1 MCYMTTVT
9 GVDDVGVRELRQN
22 LSVYLR
28 RIAQGETLRVTEHG
42 HPVALL
48 TPIPKTDNA
57 VLDRLEAEGLLEQRA
72 GPRNHLLPKPLPR
85 SDDGGPTLSEII
97 IREREED
104 WR

>member
-1 MCYMTTVT
+1 MGTVA

-48 TPIPKTDNA
+48 TPIPNSGEP
-57 VLDRLEAEGLLEQRA
+57 VLDELEAQGLLER
-72 GPRNHLLPKPLPR
+72 PKVRRRPLPR
-85 SDDGGPTLSEII
+85 PVPLEPGEPTLSEVLQHM
-97 IREREED
+97 RDED
-104 WR
+104 DR

>member
-1 MCYMTTVT
+1 MCYMTTVA

-48 TPIPKTDNA
+48 TPIPNSGEP
-57 VLDRLEAEGLLEQRA
+57 VLDELEAQGLLER
-72 GPRNHLLPKPLPR
+72 PKVRRRPLPR
-85 SDDGGPTLSEII
+85 PVPLEPGEPTLSEVLQHM
-97 IREREED
+97 RDED
-104 WR
+104 DR

>member
-1 MCYMTTVT
+1 MTVVA

-48 TPIPKTDNA
+48 TPIPNSGEP
-57 VLDRLEAEGLLEQRA
+57 VLDELEAQGLLER
-72 GPRNHLLPKPLPR
+72 PKVRRRPLPR
-85 SDDGGPTLSEII
+85 PVPLEPGEPTLSEVLQHM
-97 IREREED
+97 RHED
-104 WR
+104 DR

>member
-1 MCYMTTVT
+1 MRTAA

-48 TPIPKTDNA
+48 TPIPNSGDP
-57 VLDRLEAEGLLEQRA
+57 VLDDLEAQGLLER
-72 GPRNHLLPKPLPR
+72 PKVRRRPLPR
-85 SDDGGPTLSEII
+85 PVPLEPGEPTLSEVLQHM
-97 IREREED
+97 RDED
-104 WR
+104 DR

>member
-1 MCYMTTVT
+1 MRTVA

-48 TPIPKTDNA
+48 TPIPNSGDP
-57 VLDRLEAEGLLEQRA
+57 VLDDLEAQGLLER
-72 GPRNHLLPKPLPR
+72 PKVRRRPLPR
-85 SDDGGPTLSEII
+85 PVPLEPGEPTRSEILQQM
-97 IREREED
+97 RDED
-104 WR
+104 DR

>member
-1 MCYMTTVT
+1 MCYMTTVA

-48 TPIPKTDNA
+48 TPVPKTESA
-57 VLDRLEAEGLLEQRA
+57 ALDRLEAEGLLERRA
-72 GPRNHLLPKPLPR
+72 KPRKRRLPRPLP
-85 SDDGGPTLSEII
+85 DDGGPTLSEII

>member
-1 MCYMTTVT
+1 MTD
-9 GVDDVGVRELRQN
+9 VDDVGVRELRQN

-48 TPIPKTDNA
+48 TPIPQTSNDA
-57 VLDRLEAEGLLEQRA
+57 LDQLEAEGLLEHRA
-72 GPRNHLLPKPLPR
+72 GPRTRPLPR
-85 SDDGGPTLSEII
+85 PVPRTPGEPPISEQL
-97 IREREED
+97 IRDREED

>member
-1 MCYMTTVT
+1 MTTVT

-48 TPIPKTDNA
+48 TPIPNSGDP
-57 VLDRLEAEGLLEQRA
+57 VLDDLEAQGLLER
-72 GPRNHLLPKPLPR
+72 PRSRRRPLPPPVPLLP
-85 SDDGGPTLSEII
+85 GEPTLSEVLQEM
-97 IREREED
+97 RDEED
-104 WR
+104 R